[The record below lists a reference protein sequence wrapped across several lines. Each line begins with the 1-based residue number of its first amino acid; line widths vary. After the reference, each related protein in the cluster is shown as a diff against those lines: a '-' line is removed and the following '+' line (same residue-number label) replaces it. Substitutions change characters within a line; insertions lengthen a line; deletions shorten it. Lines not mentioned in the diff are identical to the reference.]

1 MKYKNGKSDTKR
13 DKTDERRREKEEIR
27 ARAGKRSEREPGN
40 DPEEIRARKR
50 GDQSE
55 AGQGY
60 RGAPL

>member
-1 MKYKNGKSDTKR
+1 MEKVTSNETKQTKEDGKKR
-13 DKTDERRREKEEIR
+13 
-27 ARAGKRSEREPGN
+27 RSEREPGN

-50 GDQSE
+50 GDLSE